1 MTNYLILFLFVFKFD
16 KMTTIIL
23 AGVIIVNL
31 ALIAYSFAIIVEQRK
46 KVVSNFVLSFLTLG
60 VLFDITSTVC
70 MIIGSTH
77 SAFSSHGIFGYSAL
91 LGMLID
97 CILMWKYRLSYGRTI
112 KVEKILH
119 LYSRFAYTWWII
131 AYFTGI
137 IIVSLRHIR

>member
-1 MTNYLILFLFVFKFD
+1 
-16 KMTTIIL
+16 MTTIIL

-46 KVVSNFVLSFLTLG
+46 KIVSNFVLTFLTLG

-91 LGMLID
+91 LAMLID
-97 CILMWKYRLSYGRTI
+97 CVFMWKYRLSYGRTI
-112 KVEKILH
+112 NVKKVLH
-119 LYSRFAYTWWII
+119 LYSRFAYVWWLI
-131 AYFTGI
+131 AYFTGV
-137 IIVSLRHIR
+137 IIVSFRHIK